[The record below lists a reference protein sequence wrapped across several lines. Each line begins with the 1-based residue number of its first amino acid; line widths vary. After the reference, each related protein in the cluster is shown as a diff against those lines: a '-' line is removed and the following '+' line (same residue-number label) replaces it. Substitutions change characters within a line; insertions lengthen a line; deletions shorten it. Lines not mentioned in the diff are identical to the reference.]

1 MKPVRT
7 RIPETRA
14 QIGSRV
20 FHLGILVFLG
30 FSGLIGALSWH
41 QLINAEAYHRK
52 EAGQTYRR
60 ILKEGARGSIF
71 DRNGNL
77 LAGNQPRFWAGVFLN
92 ELRTEFRKRYREFQR
107 NPEALRGEGA
117 DTSLTWAARFSV
129 LREKS
134 AFLSKIIGREIT
146 LDEEGIRNHF
156 ARRLILPL
164 ELCTD
169 LNRDEYARLVEQ
181 LPPESPIQIF
191 SEPVRFY
198 PFGSAACHSIGYVS
212 QGDIEEVDLGSDEYD
227 GIRAF
232 GIKRRTGKS
241 GVELSMDNHL
251 RGGIGWDIWRVDPL
265 GFQFEKVSSKD
276 ASQGNDLKT
285 TLDIHLQMY
294 GEALLKGKK
303 GALAALLV
311 ETGEVIAL
319 VSQPGYDLNDFSPML
334 KQSTF
339 DAIDAEGGWLHRA
352 VQGLYPPASTFKVI
366 TALAALQIP
375 EYQPQK
381 EIYCG
386 PSFTLADR
394 RFRENRAQGHGYVN
408 LTKGLAVSSNVY
420 FYKLG
425 FETGIDRIAAQA
437 RLMGLGSPT
446 GIELPY
452 EARNSIVP
460 DPEWKRSIGRG
471 GWLHG
476 ETINVA
482 IGQGDLT
489 VTPLQMAA
497 VAASIAG
504 KRNRTPLTIIH
515 GNNPPIQAPSQ
526 DDSSTRH
533 FELVIEGMRRCVE
546 SGTGSVM
553 RTEGVPIAAK
563 TGTAQVFPGGVEK
576 NLAWV
581 IAFAP
586 ADKPTI
592 ALSVLIE
599 DTQSDDPVYGGRTT
613 GPIAKAFILE
623 YLKRFALGDTQPQ

>member
-1 MKPVRT
+1 MSSSD
-7 RIPETRA
+7 
-14 QIGSRV
+14 SRPRV
-20 FHLGILVFLG
+20 GGRVLHIGILVFIG
-30 FSGLIGALSWH
+30 FSTLIGALSWH
-41 QLINAEAYHRK
+41 QLLHAEAYHRK

-92 ELRTEFRKRYREFQR
+92 ELRTEFRERYREFQR
-107 NPEALRGEGA
+107 NPDAMKGSGA
-117 DTSLTWAARFSV
+117 ATSLTWAARMSV
-129 LREKS
+129 LKEKS
-134 AFLSKIIGREIT
+134 SFLSSIIGREVT
-146 LDEEGIRNHF
+146 LDEDRVRNHF

-181 LPPESPIQIF
+181 LSPESPIQIF
-191 SEPVRFY
+191 SEPIRFY

-212 QGDIEEVDLGSDEYD
+212 QGDIEEVDLGTDDFE
-227 GIRAF
+227 GIRSF

-241 GVELSMDNHL
+241 GLEASMDDHL

-276 ASQGNDLKT
+276 AVQGNDLKT

-303 GALAALLV
+303 GALAAVLV
-311 ETGEVIAL
+311 DTGEVIAL
-319 VSQPGYDLNDFSPML
+319 VSQPGYNLNDFSPVL

-339 DAIDAEGGWLHRA
+339 DTIDSEGGWLHRA

-375 EYQPQK
+375 EYQPLK

-425 FETGIDRIAAQA
+425 FETGIDRIAKQA
-437 RLMGLGSPT
+437 KLMGLGEPT

-504 KRNRTPLTIIH
+504 KRNRTPLTLIH
-515 GNNPPIQAPSQ
+515 GKGPAIPETPP
-526 DDSSTRH
+526 DDPLLKH
-533 FELVIEGMRRCVE
+533 FELVTEGMLRCVQ

-553 RTEGVPIAAK
+553 RTEGVSIAGK

-586 ADKPTI
+586 VEKPAI

-599 DTQSDDPVYGGRTT
+599 DTQSDDPIYGGRTT
-613 GPIAKAFILE
+613 GPIAKALILE
-623 YLKRFALGDTQPQ
+623 YLKQLGAPHSQTE